1 MKKLSY
7 ANWRMRGFDWTR
19 YATAAVTSR
28 PTNIH
33 RKAWLRKAAC
43 SRASG
48 LTPSWAGD
56 AYGAWVDA
64 GVVDA

>member
-1 MKKLSY
+1 
-7 ANWRMRGFDWTR
+7 MRSFDWTR
-19 YATAAVTSR
+19 VATPAVTSR
-28 PTNIH
+28 PANIH
-33 RKAWLRKAAC
+33 RKAWLRNAAW

-48 LTPSWAGD
+48 LTPSWAGE